1 MGPDIIGL
9 IILAVCV
16 VLFLTEWLPLAAT
29 GCLGC
34 LVMVLLG
41 VGSFD
46 TIFSGFS
53 SSIVLLMASTMIV
66 GIAMFQTGAAQIIGQ
81 AIIRWSKGN
90 ERLFLAVSCVVTGL
104 ASLFLANTALLSAY
118 IPIIDSVCSSS
129 ETMKRRNLTLPIS
142 CAIMFGGAS
151 TLVGCTPQLTANGLM
166 SKMVGQEMTMWTLTG
181 PGLCLFA
188 LFLVFALTW
197 GYRRSRK
204 IWGAR
209 PEADM
214 GLDHTHHQDGPQT
227 PQDKRRL
234 CIMFVIIALMI
245 LSYALSLLPTAE
257 TAMCAAMLCV
267 LTGCCKVSDIVRK
280 LHWESVVFLATCL
293 GLAEGLTTAGSGELI
308 GHAVSTALGSVTSP
322 MVIFAVLTLLTL
334 FISQFI
340 TNSTALIIVLPVAF
354 SLCEQYGFQ
363 YIPFCVGITLAA
375 SIACC
380 TPLAAAQITMTQ
392 VAGYEFSDYLK
403 YSWPLSL
410 IGYAGILLFVPLFYP
425 LA

>member
-9 IILAVCV
+9 LILAVCV

-34 LVMVLLG
+34 LLMVLLG

-53 SSIVLLMASTMIV
+53 NSIVLLMASTMIV
-66 GIAMFQTGAAQIIGQ
+66 GIAMFQTGAAQIIGR

-151 TLVGCTPQLTANGLM
+151 TLVGCTPQLTADGLM
-166 SKMVGQEMTMWTLTG
+166 SKMVGQEMGMWTLTG

-197 GYRRSRK
+197 GYHRSRK
-204 IWGAR
+204 LWGGR

-214 GLDHTHHQDGPQT
+214 GLDHTQHQDGPQT
-227 PQDKRRL
+227 PGAKRRL

-280 LHWESVVFLATCL
+280 LHWESVVFLAACL

-308 GHAVSTALGSVTSP
+308 GNAVSSALGSVTSP
-322 MVIFAVLTLLTL
+322 MVIFAVLTFLTL

-363 YIPFCVGITLAA
+363 CMPFCVGITLAA

-410 IGYAGILLFVPLFYP
+410 LGYAGILLFVPLFYP
-425 LA
+425 LV

>member
-1 MGPDIIGL
+1 MQPDILGL
-9 IILAVCV
+9 IILGLCV
-16 VLFLTEWLPLAAT
+16 FLFLTEWLPLAAT

-34 LVMVLLG
+34 LLMVLLG
-41 VGSFD
+41 VGDFG

-53 SSIVLLMASTMIV
+53 NSIVLLMASTMIV
-66 GIAMFQTGAAQIIGQ
+66 GVAMFQTGAAQVIGR
-81 AIIRWSKGN
+81 AVIRWSKGN

-104 ASLFLANTALLSAY
+104 SSLFLANTALLSAY

-129 ETMKRRNLTLPIS
+129 DTMKRRNLTLPIS

-166 SKMVGQEMTMWTLTG
+166 SKMVGLEMTMWTLTG

-197 GYRRSRK
+197 GYRHSQK
-204 IWGAR
+204 LWGDQ
-209 PEADM
+209 PEVDM
-214 GLDHTHHQDGPQT
+214 GLDPAQGQSAPRTAGD
-227 PQDKRRL
+227 RRKL
-234 CIMFVIIALMI
+234 VIMFIIVSLMI
-245 LSYALSLLPTAE
+245 LSYALSLLPTVE

-267 LTGCCKVSDIVRK
+267 LTGCCRVSDIVKK

-293 GLAEGLTTAGSGELI
+293 GLADGLTAAGSGELI
-308 GHAVSTALGSVTSP
+308 GRAVSSALGSVTSP
-322 MVIFAVLTLLTL
+322 MAIFAVLTLLTL
-334 FISQFI
+334 VISQFI

-354 SLCEQYGFQ
+354 SLCGQYGFS
-363 YIPFCVGITLAA
+363 YMPFCVGITLAA

-392 VAGYEFSDYLK
+392 VAGYQFSDYLK
-403 YSWPLSL
+403 YGWLLSL
-410 IGYAGILLFVPLFYP
+410 LGYGGILAFVPLFYP
-425 LA
+425 LV

>member
-1 MGPDIIGL
+1 MQPDVLGL
-9 IILAVCV
+9 IILGLCV

-34 LVMVLLG
+34 LLMVLLG

-53 SSIVLLMASTMIV
+53 NSIVLLMASTMIV
-66 GIAMFQTGAAQIIGQ
+66 GIAMFQTGAARIIGG

-90 ERLFLAVSCVVTGL
+90 EWLFLAVSCTVTGL

-142 CAIMFGGAS
+142 CAIMFGGAC

-166 SKMVGQEMTMWTLTG
+166 SKMVGLEMGMWTLTG

-188 LFLVFALTW
+188 LFLLFSLTW
-197 GYRRSRK
+197 GYRHSQRV
-204 IWGAR
+204 WGDR

-214 GLDHTHHQDGPQT
+214 GLVPSQHRSGSQS
-227 PQDKRRL
+227 PQDRRRL
-234 CIMFVIIALMI
+234 GIMFVIITLMI
-245 LSYALSLLPTAE
+245 LSYALALLPTVE

-267 LTGCCKVSDIVRK
+267 LTGCCKVGDIVKK

-293 GLAEGLTTAGSGELI
+293 GLAEGLTDAGSGDLI
-308 GHAVSTALGSVTSP
+308 GHAVSSALGSVTSP

-334 FISQFI
+334 VISQFI

-354 SLCEQYGFQ
+354 SLCGQYGFQ
-363 YIPFCVGITLAA
+363 YMPFCVGITLAA

-392 VAGYEFSDYLK
+392 VAGYEFSDYLR
-403 YSWPLSL
+403 YGWFLSL
-410 IGYAGILLFVPLFYP
+410 LGYLGILIFVPLFYP
-425 LA
+425 LV

>member
-1 MGPDIIGL
+1 MQPDVLGL
-9 IILAVCV
+9 LILGLCV

-34 LVMVLLG
+34 LLMVLLG
-41 VGSFD
+41 VGNFA

-53 SSIVLLMASTMIV
+53 NSIVLLMASTMIV
-66 GIAMFQTGAAQIIGQ
+66 GIAMFQTGAAQVIGQ

-90 ERLFLAVSCVVTGL
+90 ERLFLAVSCVILGL

-129 ETMKRRNLTLPIS
+129 NTMRRRNLTLPIS

-166 SKMVGQEMTMWTLTG
+166 SKMVGVEMTMWTLTG

-188 LFLVFALTW
+188 LFLAFALTW
-197 GYRRSRK
+197 GYGRSK
-204 IWGAR
+204 KLWNDL

-214 GLDHTHHQDGPQT
+214 GLDPAAQQERPKTAQE
-227 PQDKRRL
+227 KRKL
-234 CIMFVIIALMI
+234 VIMLIIISLMVV
-245 LSYALSLLPTAE
+245 SYALTLLPAVQ

-267 LTGCCKVSDIVRK
+267 LTGCCKVSDIVKK
-280 LHWESVVFLATCL
+280 LHWETVVFLATCL
-293 GLAEGLTTAGSGELI
+293 GLADGLTAAGSGELI
-308 GHAVSTALGSVTSP
+308 GHAVSSALGSVTSP

-334 FISQFI
+334 VISQFI
-340 TNSTALIIVLPVAF
+340 TNSTALIIVLPVAL
-354 SLCEQYGFQ
+354 SLCGQYGFQ

-392 VAGYEFSDYLK
+392 VAGYRFSDYLK
-403 YSWPLSL
+403 YAWPLSVL
-410 IGYAGILLFVPLFYP
+410 GYIGILVFVPLFYP
-425 LA
+425 LV